1 VDRSVP
7 ECNEEAMS
15 MLWTI
20 VVISL
25 FLWVL
30 GVGTSHMMAG
40 YIHILFLLAFVA
52 AVARLIQKRGVA

>member
-1 VDRSVP
+1 VADGI
-7 ECNEEAMS
+7 EEVMS
-15 MLWTI
+15 MLWTV
-20 VVISL
+20 VVITL